1 MAELKN
7 VRHETFAQGI
17 AAGQT
22 QRTAYRAAYPK
33 SINWKDETVDKRASE
48 LMKKGEVLGRIEELR
63 KLTTSEAVMDITQR
77 KEWLTKV
84 VQNSKEKTK
93 DRLGALDMLNK
104 MEGVYVTKLGGEV
117 KLQPKLEDLL

>member
-48 LMKKGEVLGRIEELR
+48 LMKNGEVLGRIEELR